1 MPHVLV
7 ALAVALVG
15 TPLAWSWGR
24 SGSYRRPDETAP
36 LPAHGWLV
44 PAVPVL
50 TAALVWVARDEP
62 LAAAGATALLAP
74 VGLLLLAV
82 DADVHRL
89 PNALTLPLAAA
100 VLALLALAA
109 ATSGQWPDLRRALV
123 ASAAVGGAFVLVS
136 LVLGSRGIGM
146 GDAKLMLAI
155 APLLG
160 WYGWPTLLVGVYAA
174 FALGG
179 LAALVLLVLRRADR
193 ATHLAFGPY
202 LVLGA
207 VLALLVRA

>member
-1 MPHVLV
+1 VPHVLV

-15 TPLAWSWGR
+15 MPLAWGWGR
-24 SGSYRRPDETAP
+24 SGTYRRPDETAP
-36 LPAHGWLV
+36 LPAHEWLV
-44 PAVPVL
+44 PVVPAL
-50 TAALVWVARDEP
+50 AAALVWVARDEP
-62 LAAAGATALLAP
+62 VAAAAATALLAP

-89 PNALTLPLAAA
+89 PNALTLPFAAA

-109 ATSGQWPDLRRALV
+109 ATSGQWDDLRRALV
-123 ASAAVGGAFVLVS
+123 ATAGVGGAFVVVS

-146 GDAKLMLAI
+146 GDAKLVLAL

-160 WYGWPTLLVGVYAA
+160 WYGWSTLTIGVYAA

-179 LAALVLLVLRRADR
+179 AAALVLLVLRRADR